1 MRKQLNDRKYKRR
14 MDKMLDLLEKQN
26 ELFLK
31 LTNELPVLQAEVNRL
46 KSKLLLLKGEEE

>member
-26 ELFLK
+26 ELFLR
-31 LTNELPVLQAEVNRL
+31 LINEL
-46 KSKLLLLKGEEE
+46 KTEEE

>member
-31 LTNELPVLQAEVNRL
+31 LISE
-46 KSKLLLLKGEEE
+46 LKGEEE

>member
-1 MRKQLNDRKYKRR
+1 MRKQLNDKKYKRR

-31 LTNELPVLQAEVNRL
+31 LINEM
-46 KSKLLLLKGEEE
+46 KKEEE

>member
-14 MDKMLDLLEKQN
+14 MDKILDLLEKQN

-31 LTNELPVLQAEVNRL
+31 LISE
-46 KSKLLLLKGEEE
+46 LKGEEE

>member
-31 LTNELPVLQAEVNRL
+31 LISE
-46 KSKLLLLKGEEE
+46 LKGGEE

>member
-1 MRKQLNDRKYKRR
+1 MKKQLNDKKYKRR

-31 LTNELPVLQAEVNRL
+31 LISELN
-46 KSKLLLLKGEEE
+46 GEEE

>member
-14 MDKMLDLLEKQN
+14 MDEMLDLLKKQN

-31 LTNELPVLQAEVNRL
+31 LINE
-46 KSKLLLLKGEEE
+46 LKGEEE

>member
-14 MDKMLDLLEKQN
+14 MDEMLDLLKKQN

-31 LTNELPVLQAEVNRL
+31 LINEV
-46 KSKLLLLKGEEE
+46 KKEEE

>member
-14 MDKMLDLLEKQN
+14 MDKILDLLEKQN

-31 LTNELPVLQAEVNRL
+31 LISELN
-46 KSKLLLLKGEEE
+46 GEEE

>member
-1 MRKQLNDRKYKRR
+1 MKKQLNNKKYKRR

-31 LTNELPVLQAEVNRL
+31 LINEL
-46 KSKLLLLKGEEE
+46 KTEEE

>member
-1 MRKQLNDRKYKRR
+1 MRKQLNNKKYKRR

-31 LTNELPVLQAEVNRL
+31 LINEL
-46 KSKLLLLKGEEE
+46 KTEEE

>member
-31 LTNELPVLQAEVNRL
+31 LIDE
-46 KSKLLLLKGEEE
+46 LKGEKE

>member
-1 MRKQLNDRKYKRR
+1 MRKQLNDKKYKRR

-31 LTNELPVLQAEVNRL
+31 LISE
-46 KSKLLLLKGEEE
+46 LKGEEE

>member
-1 MRKQLNDRKYKRR
+1 MRKQLNDKKYKRR

-31 LTNELPVLQAEVNRL
+31 LINE
-46 KSKLLLLKGEEE
+46 LKGEEE